1 MIFTSAHSISFFR
14 GKVETIKRKCY
25 NVAKDISKGASFHER
40 IFEAGK
46 GGVSAFFCFVYC
58 AWNYFFVVWKG
69 GVIDVIGTLLSVA
82 MIIVGIIYLGSFI
95 LSLATFGAST
105 IVGILVLAV
114 GIWFLIQPSLIV
126 SLVPVILGVGL
137 VFHGIRAVTEAVNAK
152 KYGYE
157 KVGHGS
163 CICYHL
169 SGLRSGLCF
178 LSAYRIEKQFIMLVG
193 IVLIIN
199 GALNLWIAVTAT
211 RAARDYR
218 RRTETVDTEFVENEG
233 DRDETDGI

>member
-1 MIFTSAHSISFFR
+1 MREFL
-14 GKVETIKRKCY
+14 KR
-25 NVAKDISKGASFHER
+25 AKADYLLSSVLCIVLG
-40 IFEAGK
+40 II
-46 GGVSAFFCFVYC
+46 
-58 AWNYFFVVWKG
+58 FVVWKG
-69 GVIDVIGTLLSVA
+69 GVIDVIGTLLSIA

-157 KVGHGS
+157 KWGMDLVFAI
-163 CICYHL
+163 ICL
-169 SGLRSGLCF
+169 VCGLVCVFCTLTV
-178 LSAYRIEKQFIMLVG
+178 LKQFIMLVG

-211 RAARDYR
+211 RAAKDYR

>member
-1 MIFTSAHSISFFR
+1 MREFLNR
-14 GKVETIKRKCY
+14 
-25 NVAKDISKGASFHER
+25 AKADYLLSSVLCIALG
-40 IFEAGK
+40 II
-46 GGVSAFFCFVYC
+46 
-58 AWNYFFVVWKG
+58 FVVWKG
-69 GVIDVIGTLLSVA
+69 GVIDVIGTILSIA

-157 KVGHGS
+157 KWGMDLVFAI
-163 CICYHL
+163 ICPL
-169 SGLRSGLCF
+169 GVL
-178 LSAYRIEKQFIMLVG
+178 KQFIMLVG

>member
-1 MIFTSAHSISFFR
+1 MREFL
-14 GKVETIKRKCY
+14 KR
-25 NVAKDISKGASFHER
+25 AKADYLLSSVLCIALG
-40 IFEAGK
+40 II
-46 GGVSAFFCFVYC
+46 
-58 AWNYFFVVWKG
+58 FVVWKG
-69 GVIDVIGTLLSVA
+69 GVIDVIGTLLSIA

-126 SLVPVILGVGL
+126 SLVPVIVGVGL

-157 KVGHGS
+157 KWGMDLVFAI
-163 CICYHL
+163 ICL
-169 SGLRSGLCF
+169 VCGLVCVFCPLTV
-178 LSAYRIEKQFIMLVG
+178 LKQFIMLVG

>member
-1 MIFTSAHSISFFR
+1 M
-14 GKVETIKRKCY
+14 
-25 NVAKDISKGASFHER
+25 
-40 IFEAGK
+40 
-46 GGVSAFFCFVYC
+46 
-58 AWNYFFVVWKG
+58 
-69 GVIDVIGTLLSVA
+69 IGTILSVA

-114 GIWFLIQPSLIV
+114 GIWFLIV

-157 KVGHGS
+157 KWGMDLVFAI
-163 CICYHL
+163 ICL
-169 SGLRSGLCF
+169 VCGLVCVFCPLGVL
-178 LSAYRIEKQFIMLVG
+178 KQFIMLVG

>member
-1 MIFTSAHSISFFR
+1 MREFLNR
-14 GKVETIKRKCY
+14 
-25 NVAKDISKGASFHER
+25 AKADYLLSSVLCIALG
-40 IFEAGK
+40 II
-46 GGVSAFFCFVYC
+46 
-58 AWNYFFVVWKG
+58 FVVWKG
-69 GVIDVIGTLLSVA
+69 GVIDVIGTILSIA

-157 KVGHGS
+157 KWGMDLVFAI
-163 CICYHL
+163 ICL
-169 SGLRSGLCF
+169 VCGLVCVFCPLGVL
-178 LSAYRIEKQFIMLVG
+178 KQFIMLVG

-233 DRDETDGI
+233 DRDETDDQSRGSSEGDRGKTSHFLLLYH

>member
-1 MIFTSAHSISFFR
+1 MREFL
-14 GKVETIKRKCY
+14 KR
-25 NVAKDISKGASFHER
+25 AKADYLLSSVLCIVLG
-40 IFEAGK
+40 II
-46 GGVSAFFCFVYC
+46 
-58 AWNYFFVVWKG
+58 FVVWKG
-69 GVIDVIGTLLSVA
+69 GVIDVIGTLLSIA

-105 IVGILVLAV
+105 IV

-157 KVGHGS
+157 KWGMDLVFAI
-163 CICYHL
+163 ICL
-169 SGLRSGLCF
+169 VCGLVCVFCPLGVL
-178 LSAYRIEKQFIMLVG
+178 KQFIMLVG

-211 RAARDYR
+211 RAAKDYR

>member
-1 MIFTSAHSISFFR
+1 MREFL
-14 GKVETIKRKCY
+14 KR
-25 NVAKDISKGASFHER
+25 AKADYLLSSVLCIVLG
-40 IFEAGK
+40 II
-46 GGVSAFFCFVYC
+46 
-58 AWNYFFVVWKG
+58 FVVWKG
-69 GVIDVIGTLLSVA
+69 GVIDVIGTILSVA

-157 KVGHGS
+157 KWGMDLVFAI
-163 CICYHL
+163 ICLVCGLVCVFCPLGVLKHSFGCNDHRWNYL
-169 SGLRSGLCF
+169 SGKLYFEPCNIWSINDCRNSGTCSWNLVSHPAVADCQ
-178 LSAYRIEKQFIMLVG
+178 SGSGYIGCRTCISWNSCGDGGCECQKIRI
-193 IVLIIN
+193 
-199 GALNLWIAVTAT
+199 
-211 RAARDYR
+211 
-218 RRTETVDTEFVENEG
+218 
-233 DRDETDGI
+233 

>member
-1 MIFTSAHSISFFR
+1 MREFL
-14 GKVETIKRKCY
+14 KR
-25 NVAKDISKGASFHER
+25 AKADYLLSSVLCIVLG
-40 IFEAGK
+40 II
-46 GGVSAFFCFVYC
+46 
-58 AWNYFFVVWKG
+58 FVVWKG
-69 GVIDVIGTLLSVA
+69 GVIDVIGTILSVA

-157 KVGHGS
+157 KWGMDLVFAIICLITVTFIFHKL
-163 CICYHL
+163 CINSLCAP
-169 SGLRSGLCF
+169 SVIPRCTRCCDSNPQIQRS
-178 LSAYRIEKQFIMLVG
+178 
-193 IVLIIN
+193 
-199 GALNLWIAVTAT
+199 
-211 RAARDYR
+211 
-218 RRTETVDTEFVENEG
+218 VDTEFVENEG

>member
-1 MIFTSAHSISFFR
+1 MREFL
-14 GKVETIKRKCY
+14 KR
-25 NVAKDISKGASFHER
+25 AKADYLLSSVLCIALG
-40 IFEAGK
+40 II
-46 GGVSAFFCFVYC
+46 
-58 AWNYFFVVWKG
+58 FVVWKG
-69 GVIDVIGTLLSVA
+69 GVIDVIGTLLSIA

-157 KVGHGS
+157 KWGMDLVFAI
-163 CICYHL
+163 ICL
-169 SGLRSGLCF
+169 VCGLVCVFCPLG
-178 LSAYRIEKQFIMLVG
+178 
-193 IVLIIN
+193 VLIIN

>member
-1 MIFTSAHSISFFR
+1 MREFL
-14 GKVETIKRKCY
+14 KR
-25 NVAKDISKGASFHER
+25 AKADYLLSSVLCIVLG
-40 IFEAGK
+40 II
-46 GGVSAFFCFVYC
+46 
-58 AWNYFFVVWKG
+58 FVVWKG
-69 GVIDVIGTLLSVA
+69 GVIDVIGTILSVA

-95 LSLATFGAST
+95 LS
-105 IVGILVLAV
+105 LVLAV

-157 KVGHGS
+157 KWGMDLVFAI
-163 CICYHL
+163 ICL
-169 SGLRSGLCF
+169 VCGLVCVFCPLGVL
-178 LSAYRIEKQFIMLVG
+178 KQFIMLVG